1 MGPPYGKLPI
11 LFITIPIIIP
21 IRIPE
26 DMAMVWVPLTIF
38 GCPMSLGVPGIILET
53 MGAAPTTSS
62 TGKLLVIFLANHNNE
77 EHVRLQESL
86 NMKKFGGSSPK
97 IAAKS
102 RMF

>member
-1 MGPPYGKLPI
+1 
-11 LFITIPIIIP
+11 
-21 IRIPE
+21 
-26 DMAMVWVPLTIF
+26 MAMVWVPLTIF